1 MNIEKIIF
9 RKSLDNDVCPLD
21 NYEIRSWKCDECKYA
36 GQLWHTYLKGKL
48 QKFTVE
54 CRYE

>member
-1 MNIEKIIF
+1 MDIEKIVF
-9 RKSLDNDVCPLD
+9 RKSMDNDICPLD

-54 CRYE
+54 CRYD